1 MTPEQT
7 IAFIKILNH
16 HEILSFSDENLVA
29 LDLESGAEVKIRN
42 DGSQLWFLNGKL
54 HRTDGPAE
62 ILSYGTQLWFRR
74 GEPSSE
80 GETHL
85 NGKLHRTDGP
95 AKILADGSQFWL
107 LNGQRHREDGP
118 AEIWADGAQRWW
130 LNGEE
135 VIREEH
141 TRRTGR

>member
-42 DGSQLWFLNGKL
+42 DGSQLWF
-54 HRTDGPAE
+54 
-62 ILSYGTQLWFRR
+62 
-74 GEPSSE
+74 
-80 GETHL
+80 L